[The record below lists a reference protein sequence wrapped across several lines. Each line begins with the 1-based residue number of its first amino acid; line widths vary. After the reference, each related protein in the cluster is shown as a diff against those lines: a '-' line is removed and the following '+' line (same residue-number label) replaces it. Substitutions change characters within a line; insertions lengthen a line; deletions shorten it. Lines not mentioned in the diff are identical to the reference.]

1 MIDQVTNLWKIREFA
16 SRSRVTVRTLH
27 YYDRINLLKPKHY
40 DRNGF
45 RLYGEAEFA
54 RLQQITTLKFIGFSL
69 SQIKEILENK
79 EFDLTETL
87 RLQKILI
94 EAQRNRFNLALKA
107 ISSAEKTFQ
116 KDGTI
121 DWESF
126 NKIIEVINME
136 QNTDWTKKYYSESA
150 QSKVEERKNL
160 WSPELQERVTR
171 DWKEL
176 TADIE
181 AAIADGAK
189 TSDDR
194 AQKLAIRWRK
204 LLNEFTGGDNEIQ
217 ADLNKM
223 YADEKNWQTDW
234 KKPFSD
240 EVQKFIFEAINVGS
254 SK

>member
-1 MIDQVTNLWKIREFA
+1 MINQTKNLWKIREFA
-16 SRSRVTVRTLH
+16 RRAKVTVRTLH
-27 YYDRINLLKPKHY
+27 YYDRINLLKPKYY

-54 RLQQITTLKFIGFSL
+54 RFQQITTLKFIGFSL
-69 SQIKEILENK
+69 SQIREILENK

-87 RLQKILI
+87 QLQKNLI

-107 ISSAEKTFQ
+107 ISSGEKAFL
-116 KDGTI
+116 KNGTI

-150 QSKVEERKNL
+150 QAKVEERKNL

-171 DWKEL
+171 DWSEL
-176 TADIE
+176 TTDIE
-181 AAIADGAK
+181 AAIADG
-189 TSDDR
+189 TEPSDNR

-204 LLNEFTGGDNEIQ
+204 LLNEFTGGDSEIQ
-217 ADLNKM
+217 EGLNKM
-223 YADEKNWQTDW
+223 YSDEKNWQTNW

-240 EVQKFIFEAINVGS
+240 EVQKFIFEAMKIGS
-254 SK
+254 NK